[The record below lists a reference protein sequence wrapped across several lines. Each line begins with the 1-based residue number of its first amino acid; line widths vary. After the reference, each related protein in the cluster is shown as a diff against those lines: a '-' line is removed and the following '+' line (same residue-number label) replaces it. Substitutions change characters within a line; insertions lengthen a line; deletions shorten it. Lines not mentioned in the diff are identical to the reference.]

1 MNSQPIPLKKTLQ
14 GQIDKL
20 NVLIKKTTPVTV
32 KK

>member
-1 MNSQPIPLKKTLQ
+1 MANAPIPLKKTLQ

-20 NVLIKKTTPVTV
+20 NVLIKKTAPVTV